1 MRIRRCAA
9 LLLSLVVLL
18 AAGCGGKTAPVPQSA
33 AESAA
38 SEAAAQAESAA
49 ESALTPDPA
58 GGITASQIRDGEYEI
73 TVTSSASMFRVVA
86 ARLIVE
92 GDSMHCVM
100 TLSGVGYGKLFMG
113 TKEEARQADESAY
126 IPFVKDEEGWYTYD
140 CPIEALD
147 RDTNCAAWSI
157 KNKKWYDRVLV
168 YQSADLPPDAL
179 EGK

>member
-1 MRIRRCAA
+1 MKIETCAA
-9 LLLSLVVLL
+9 LLLALAILL
-18 AAGCGGKTAPVPQSA
+18 TAGCGGQTAAPSQSAESSAVPEQSA
-33 AESAA
+33 AASAPA
-38 SEAAAQAESAA
+38 
-49 ESALTPDPA
+49 PDPA
-58 GGITASQIRDGEYEI
+58 GGIPASQIRDGEYDI

-86 ARLIVE
+86 AKLIVE

-147 RDTNCAAWSI
+147 RDTNCAAWST

-168 YQSADLPPDAL
+168 YQSADLPEDAL